1 MSPGGLH
8 GNMWYAIF
16 LLSSLLFIYYILS
29 ILSHSSH
36 RMLHPCQSKLCG
48 CLQFWGL
55 ILIGNCCGGHC
66 GMGQIEE
73 EQRREGRNRKRQEAD
88 WQTERWQHNKS
99 KMRNYV
105 KKNKKKQTS
114 QLLILMCPR
123 LHNTFFFMWRP
134 GSVNACI
141 EGQGQRSF
149 SQQRSERKLCFTR
162 WCAERSGQTT

>member
-16 LLSSLLFIYYILS
+16 LLPSLLFIYYILS

-149 SQQRSERKLCFTR
+149 IQQRSERKLCFTR